1 MTTGIIYIAQN
12 KESNLPNEY
21 KIGKSDKADPSH
33 RMRELT
39 SETTNYKGEYK
50 CLGYALV
57 KDVDQSEILVH
68 EYLSKFRIN
77 SKREFFFGDF
87 NFILDAILKV
97 LKDKIII
104 NNFINI
110 EKKSEKKLNDE
121 FKQIFDDFNGKFIKK
136 PNIK

>member
-68 EYLSKFRIN
+68 DYLSKFRIN
-77 SKREFFFGDF
+77 SKREFFCGDL
-87 NFILDAILKV
+87 NFIVEAILKV

-104 NNFINI
+104 NYFSKA
-110 EKKSEKKLNDE
+110 EKKSEKKLNNGLE
-121 FKQIFDDFNGKFIKK
+121 EILDDFHGKIIKK
-136 PNIK
+136 TNVK

>member
-1 MTTGIIYIAQN
+1 MTKGIIYIAQN
-12 KESNLPNEY
+12 KEANLPNEY

-50 CLGYALV
+50 CIGHALV

-68 EYLSKFRIN
+68 DYLSKFRIN
-77 SKREFFFGDF
+77 SKREFFCGDL
-87 NFILDAILKV
+87 NFIVEAILKV

-104 NNFINI
+104 NNFSRT
-110 EKKSEKKLNDE
+110 EKKSNDE
-121 FKQIFDDFNGKFIKK
+121 IVEMVDDFHGKFIKN
-136 PNIK
+136 PNTK

>member
-12 KESNLPNEY
+12 KETNLFNEY

-68 EYLSKFRIN
+68 DCLSKYRIN
-77 SKREFFFGDF
+77 SKREFFRGEL
-87 NFILDAILKV
+87 NFIVEAILKV

-104 NNFINI
+104 NYFS
-110 EKKSEKKLNDE
+110 KAEKKLNNGLE
-121 FKQIFDDFNGKFIKK
+121 EILDDFHGKIIKK
-136 PNIK
+136 TNKN

>member
-12 KESNLPNEY
+12 KEANLPNEY

-68 EYLSKFRIN
+68 DYLSKFRIN
-77 SKREFFFGDF
+77 NKREFFCGDL
-87 NFILDAILKV
+87 NFIVEAILKV
-97 LKDKIII
+97 LKDRIII
-104 NNFINI
+104 NYFSKD
-110 EKKSEKKLNDE
+110 EKKAEKKLNDE
-121 FKQIFDDFNGKFIKK
+121 FKQIFDDFHGKLIKK